1 MAERK
6 RLPRERKQGNILL
19 ALVLTLFIF
28 TAAVVLVLNF
38 KWLYYIDITILG
50 LEEKSGMTVKEIRAN
65 YDALIQYNQ
74 FWFHGDLKF
83 PTLFMS
89 ETGRIHFQEVK
100 QIFTAVQYLCMGSG
114 IASLIGI
121 IRHARSRRLG
131 YLKIAGILT
140 FAGDV
145 IKCVVAFL
153 IVFFMYRGS
162 DCRPLLTL
170 YAGAGVTL
178 GHNFPFYMN
187 FKGGKGI
194 AVMAGLV
201 AVNSFWHLPMSLL
214 MIPVTLACFLVPVI
228 VTRYISVG
236 SLAAYTVFLIEMV
249 IIGQMGW
256 LDMQA
261 SYCYEL
267 YVILALMTILAWY
280 RHKENLKRL
289 AAGTENKFGSKKK
302 E

>member
-1 MAERK
+1 MER
-6 RLPRERKQGNILL
+6 LICLAIGYVCGLFQTGYIVGEMSHVDIRK
-19 ALVLTLFIF
+19 
-28 TAAVVLVLNF
+28 
-38 KWLYYIDITILG
+38 K
-50 LEEKSGMTVKEIRAN
+50 
-65 YDALIQYNQ
+65 
-74 FWFHGDLKF
+74 
-83 PTLFMS
+83 
-89 ETGRIHFQEVK
+89 
-100 QIFTAVQYLCMGSG
+100 GSG
-114 IASLIGI
+114 NAGTTNAL
-121 IRHARSRRLG
+121 RVLG
-131 YLKIAGILT
+131 WKAGLLT

-145 IKCVVAFL
+145 LKCVAAFL
-153 IVFFMYRGS
+153 IVFFLYRGS

-201 AVNSFWHLPMSLL
+201 AVNSFWHLPASLL
-214 MIPVTLACFLVPVI
+214 LIPITLACFLVPVI

-236 SLAAYTVFLIEMV
+236 SLAAYTVFLIEMI
-249 IIGQMGW
+249 IIGQWGW
-256 LDMQA
+256 FDMDA
-261 SYCYEL
+261 ARCYEL
-267 YVILALMTILAWY
+267 YIVLGLMTLLAWY

>member
-1 MAERK
+1 MER
-6 RLPRERKQGNILL
+6 LICLAIGYVCGLFQTGYIVGEMSHVDIRK
-19 ALVLTLFIF
+19 
-28 TAAVVLVLNF
+28 
-38 KWLYYIDITILG
+38 K
-50 LEEKSGMTVKEIRAN
+50 
-65 YDALIQYNQ
+65 
-74 FWFHGDLKF
+74 
-83 PTLFMS
+83 
-89 ETGRIHFQEVK
+89 
-100 QIFTAVQYLCMGSG
+100 GSG
-114 IASLIGI
+114 NAGTTNAL
-121 IRHARSRRLG
+121 RVLG
-131 YLKIAGILT
+131 WKAGILT

-145 IKCVVAFL
+145 IKCVAAFL

-214 MIPVTLACFLVPVI
+214 MIPITLACFLVPVI

-261 SYCYEL
+261 SRCYEL
-267 YVILALMTILAWY
+267 YIILGLMMVLAWY

-289 AAGTENKFGSKKK
+289 ASGTENKFGSKKK

>member
-1 MAERK
+1 MER
-6 RLPRERKQGNILL
+6 LICLAIGYVCGLFQTGYIVGEMSHVDIRK
-19 ALVLTLFIF
+19 
-28 TAAVVLVLNF
+28 
-38 KWLYYIDITILG
+38 K
-50 LEEKSGMTVKEIRAN
+50 
-65 YDALIQYNQ
+65 
-74 FWFHGDLKF
+74 
-83 PTLFMS
+83 
-89 ETGRIHFQEVK
+89 
-100 QIFTAVQYLCMGSG
+100 GSG
-114 IASLIGI
+114 NAGTTNAL
-121 IRHARSRRLG
+121 RVLG
-131 YLKIAGILT
+131 WKAGLLT

-201 AVNSFWHLPMSLL
+201 VVNSFWHLPLSIL

-236 SLAAYTVFLIEMV
+236 SLAAYTVFLIEMI
-249 IIGQMGW
+249 IIGQAGW
-256 LDMQA
+256 LDMRP

-267 YVILALMTILAWY
+267 YIILALMTLLAWY

-289 AAGTENKFGSKKK
+289 AAGTENKFGSKNNKSK
-302 E
+302 